1 MFRAVNEGSFKLFP
15 DVRAVDFGLEFVV
28 VLEVTHALTDALFK
42 LTAVDVVSRS
52 AVLGDR
58 VEAHGPPGDHCSGSV
73 AVVRYLGPVIH
84 FYSLQKVVLSFL
96 PATFLSVDVH
106 SPSFNY
112 IDPLL
117 KLRLVQKLVWRYE
130 NVLNFA
136 GD

>member
-15 DVRAVDFGLEFVV
+15 DVRAVDFGLEFMV
-28 VLEVTHALTDALFK
+28 VLEVAHALTDALFK
-42 LTAVDVVSRS
+42 LTAVYVVSGS
-52 AVLGDR
+52 AILGDR
-58 VEAHGPPGDHCSGSV
+58 VEAHGPPGDHCGRSV
-73 AVVRYLGPVIH
+73 AVVRYLGPVLH
-84 FYSLQKVVLSFL
+84 FYGLQKVVMSFL
-96 PATFLSVDVH
+96 QAAFLGIDVH
-106 SPSFNY
+106 SPPFNY